1 MPDPLSLEREAAH
14 ENSQGHQQ
22 SFAAQH
28 FNILADVEEANNR
41 YVEAARHYHR
51 AATAFVGAGEEHL
64 RVAGLHAG
72 EGATGRRGQAAT
84 DYGLA
89 ASDYWY
95 AGRAYAD
102 GYDFEH
108 AAEEMQ
114 ASAAAYV
121 QGAKVREEEGRAS
134 EASTL
139 RVEASFRYLDAQR
152 YYEQA
157 LEFHRNLARNFQAIG
172 ERRAAS
178 DERRQCSDLEAQVRA
193 AAASVNQEG
202 PEYHAAYQSSY
213 AGANRSEYK

>member
-1 MPDPLSLEREAAH
+1 MPDPSSLEREAAH
-14 ENSQGHQQ
+14 ENSQGHQE

-28 FNILADVEEANNR
+28 FNVIADVEEANHR
-41 YVEAARHYHR
+41 YIRAARHYHR
-51 AATAFVGAGEEHL
+51 AATAFAGAGEEHR
-64 RVAGLHAG
+64 RVAGLHTG
-72 EGATGRRGQAAT
+72 EGAPGRRGRAAT

-121 QGAKVREEEGRAS
+121 EGARLAEEEGRAA

-157 LEFHRNLARNFQAIG
+157 LEFHRNLARNFEAIG
-172 ERRAAS
+172 ERRAAA
-178 DERRQCSDLEAQVRA
+178 DERRQCEDLEAQVRA

-202 PEYHAAYQSSY
+202 PVYHASYQADY